1 MKYDTFTFPFISEI
15 PSSIPL
21 TLPLQKKT
29 AASSTSKNV
38 FYVKELVKFVLSC
51 KSHLVLF
58 TISTDTFASK
68 VAAVGDEYAD
78 SSIGNVTGS
87 NSVNVFLGLG
97 VAWSI
102 AAIAKAVKGEKFDVP
117 AGNLG
122 FSVVVFCVTAVIAI
136 AVMMLRRNKAVGG
149 ELGGTKVYKLPTS
162 LLLCFLWVVYIVLSS
177 LQTYCHIKVS
187 F

>member
-1 MKYDTFTFPFISEI
+1 MCFRLLISVPF
-15 PSSIPL
+15 
-21 TLPLQKKT
+21 
-29 AASSTSKNV
+29 
-38 FYVKELVKFVLSC
+38 FV
-51 KSHLVLF
+51 
-58 TISTDTFASK
+58 TSTDTFASK

-102 AAIAKAVKGEKFDVP
+102 AAIAKAVDGKSFEVP

-122 FSVVVFCVTAVIAI
+122 FSVVVFCCCAVVAI
-136 AVMMLRRNKAVGG
+136 GIMMLRRSKKVGG
-149 ELGGTKVYKLPTS
+149 ELGGEKAYKLPTS
-162 LLLCFLWVVYIVLSS
+162 LSFCFLWVLYIILSS
-177 LQTYCHIKVS
+177 LQTYCHIEVS

>member
-1 MKYDTFTFPFISEI
+1 MVI
-15 PSSIPL
+15 P
-21 TLPLQKKT
+21 
-29 AASSTSKNV
+29 
-38 FYVKELVKFVLSC
+38 
-51 KSHLVLF
+51 
-58 TISTDTFASK
+58 TDTFASK

-102 AAIAKAVKGEKFDVP
+102 AAIAKAIDGKPFEVSP
-117 AGNLG
+117 GNLG
-122 FSVVVFCVTAVIAI
+122 FSVVVFCVCAVIAI
-136 AVMMLRRNKAVGG
+136 GVMMLRRHKAVGG
-149 ELGGTKVYKLPTS
+149 ELGGTKAYKLPTS
-162 LLLCFLWVVYIVLSS
+162 LFFCLLWVIYIVLSS

>member
-1 MKYDTFTFPFISEI
+1 MSH
-15 PSSIPL
+15 
-21 TLPLQKKT
+21 
-29 AASSTSKNV
+29 
-38 FYVKELVKFVLSC
+38 
-51 KSHLVLF
+51 KSHILLF
-58 TISTDTFASK
+58 IISTDTFASK

-102 AAIAKAVKGEKFDVP
+102 AAIVKAAKGEKFDVP

-122 FSVVVFCVTAVIAI
+122 FSVVVFCVTAVLAI
-136 AVMMLRRNKAVGG
+136 GVMMLRRSKAVGG
-149 ELGGTKVYKLPTS
+149 ELGGAKAYKLPTS
-162 LLLCFLWVVYIVLSS
+162 LFFCFLWGIYIILSS
-177 LQTYCHIKVS
+177 LQTYCHISVS

>member
-1 MKYDTFTFPFISEI
+1 MTLFFTSMN
-15 PSSIPL
+15 L
-21 TLPLQKKT
+21 
-29 AASSTSKNV
+29 
-38 FYVKELVKFVLSC
+38 LVKFVLSH
-51 KSHLVLF
+51 KSHILLF
-58 TISTDTFASK
+58 ITSTDTFASK

-102 AAIAKAVKGEKFDVP
+102 AAIAKAVNGEKFDVP

-122 FSVVVFCVTAVIAI
+122 FSVVVFCVTAVLAI
-136 AVMMLRRNKAVGG
+136 GVMMLRRGKAVGG
-149 ELGGTKVYKLPTS
+149 ELGGEKAYKLPTS
-162 LLLCFLWVVYIVLSS
+162 LLFCFLWVIYIVLSS
-177 LQTYCHIKVS
+177 LQTYCHIKAS

>member
-1 MKYDTFTFPFISEI
+1 M
-15 PSSIPL
+15 
-21 TLPLQKKT
+21 
-29 AASSTSKNV
+29 
-38 FYVKELVKFVLSC
+38 
-51 KSHLVLF
+51 
-58 TISTDTFASK
+58 ISTDTFASK

-102 AAIAKAVKGEKFDVP
+102 AAIAKAAKGEKFDVP

-122 FSVVVFCVTAVIAI
+122 FSVVVFCVTAVLAI
-136 AVMMLRRNKAVGG
+136 GVMMLRRSKAVGG
-149 ELGGTKVYKLPTS
+149 ELGGTKSYKLPTS
-162 LLLCFLWVVYIVLSS
+162 LLFCFLWVIYIVLSS
-177 LQTYCHIKVS
+177 LQTYCHISVS